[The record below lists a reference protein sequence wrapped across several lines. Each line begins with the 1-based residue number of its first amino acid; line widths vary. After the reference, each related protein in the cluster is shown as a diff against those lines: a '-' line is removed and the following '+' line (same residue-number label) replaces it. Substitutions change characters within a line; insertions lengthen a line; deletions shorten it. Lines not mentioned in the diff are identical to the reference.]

1 MGFSFN
7 GCQVKQPNKTTNR
20 NLNFQVMSCETFPP
34 YQCLSATSFCW
45 VHIISGFRVGA
56 DTVLYTGEKV
66 CRGSHDLDLMCQG
79 PWIHLP
85 TPLTHTLPNK
95 RCIWQQNSWM
105 GVVCMETSLSHLACL
120 NFSISAIP
128 FKKNLQRRKTV
139 CVGSYQRWLAWSP
152 ASFLW
157 GIWFEK
163 DQIKRIPSVDSLVLT
178 PDPHSLGP
186 WLSWEGAS
194 KNSSYK

>member
-34 YQCLSATSFCW
+34 YQCLSPTSFCW
-45 VHIISGFRVGA
+45 VHIISSFRVGA
-56 DTVLYTGEKV
+56 DTVLCTGEKV

-85 TPLTHTLPNK
+85 TPLTHTLPNNTHLTTHLMNGC
-95 RCIWQQNSWM
+95 R
-105 GVVCMETSLSHLACL
+105 VCMETSLSHLACL
-120 NFSISAIP
+120 NFSIALLFRS
-128 FKKNLQRRKTV
+128 KNHQRRPTV
-139 CVGSYQRWLAWSP
+139 HVGSSQQWLA
-152 ASFLW
+152 FLW

-163 DQIKRIPSVDSLVLT
+163 DQIKRIPSVDSLMLT

>member
-79 PWIHLP
+79 PWIHLL

-120 NFSISAIP
+120 NFSISAIS
-128 FKKNLQRRKTV
+128 FKKTSKGEKLFAWVPTNDDLREARHR
-139 CVGSYQRWLAWSP
+139 SYGEYGLKKIRSKEFQAW
-152 ASFLW
+152 
-157 GIWFEK
+157 
-163 DQIKRIPSVDSLVLT
+163 T
-178 PDPHSLGP
+178 P
-186 WLSWEGAS
+186 
-194 KNSSYK
+194 